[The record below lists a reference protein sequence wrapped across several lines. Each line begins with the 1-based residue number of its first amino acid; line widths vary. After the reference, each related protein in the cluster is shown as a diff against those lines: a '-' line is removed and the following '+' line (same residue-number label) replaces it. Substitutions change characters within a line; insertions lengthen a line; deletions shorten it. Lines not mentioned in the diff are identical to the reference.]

1 MTFCAN
7 LAPPPAAAR
16 PPRTAHRARAGGRR
30 SFDLGRGQADDHVV
44 ARLQLAAD
52 DLRVVAV
59 GNARPDPDGLRL
71 LRGRIEDVD
80 LLAWTAHTAA
90 TAAALERAARAAG
103 AGDAG
108 AAARLGHAPFRIRA
122 AGARRRRA
130 AALRPL

>member
-1 MTFCAN
+1 MTLRAN

-16 PPRTAHRARAGGRR
+16 PSRTAHRARARGRR
-30 SFDLGRGQADDHVV
+30 PFDLGRGQADDHVV

-59 GNARPDPDGLRL
+59 GDARPDPDGLRL

-90 TAAALERAARAAG
+90 AALECAARAAG

-108 AAARLGHAPFRIRA
+108 AAARLGHAPLGIRA
-122 AGARRRRA
+122 ARA
-130 AALRPL
+130 AGRAR

>member
-7 LAPPPAAAR
+7 LAPPSAAAR
-16 PPRTAHRARAGGRR
+16 PTAHRARAPRRR
-30 SFDLGRGQADDHVV
+30 SFDFRGGQADDHLV

-59 GNARPDPDGLRL
+59 GDARPDPDGFRL

-90 TAAALERAARAAG
+90 TAAALERAACAAG

-108 AAARLGHAPFRIRA
+108 AAARLGHAPLGIRA
-122 AGARRRRA
+122 ARRRRA
-130 AALRPL
+130 AALRA